1 MAITITL
8 KKSSVN
14 GKRPSPLNLVNGELA
29 LNYSAADNGV
39 YYKDSAGD
47 LVKVGSAHVGEE
59 RPNNFGTG
67 YGGYSLGE
75 FWYVPSV
82 EALQIWD
89 GNSWVLI
96 GDARPTPF
104 RPGAFFGERGGPE
117 SFNSNVSVGYQTL
130 GGPDYLTFQGTEN
143 VAIGQDAMAEK
154 TTEMQSVAIGYSALG
169 GSNLGP
175 SAGNVAIGHSSG
187 VSLQEGEGNIL
198 LGLAS
203 GTTLELGSGNVVIGA
218 GAQTSSVQVD
228 NELTIGSDY
237 LAGNKYWIRGDGNR
251 NVSLGAGLRD
261 SSGSLGTA
269 GQVLASNGVG
279 IEWGTLPP
287 TGPATPTALGTIYGC
302 SLNSPSFATSVGFN
316 ALSSLAAGA
325 NNTAVGYNSLCS
337 VVTGTRNTAVGAC
350 SLRLS
355 TGRCNTAV
363 GESAGETNMGGEHN
377 TFLGYSSGSGLRAI
391 SSGNTTVGSCS
402 GIGLTTGNNN
412 TTLGYLAIGDVTG
425 SATGST
431 NVAVGFCAGYGLTS
445 GSCNVIIGPQT
456 NVTLPAG
463 NQQLAIGSNNVTW
476 IRGNSTGAVQ
486 FANTILDSGGNTG
499 NTGQYLSRN
508 GSGGLVWVNGVGAY
522 VLPYASTTV
531 LGGVCVDGTTITVS
545 PTGVISTT
553 AQAIPDATPA
563 VAGIVFGQTNGDVKA
578 NTSLGNLALNALTT
592 GTNNTAIGQN
602 SLRLTTSG
610 SRNTALGAG
619 TAQNITTGSD
629 NTAIG
634 FGSLLLSSNSAG
646 NVAVGNCALSSMTA
660 NDPGNVAVGFCALSS
675 LNGAGQACR
684 NVAVGCQT
692 GCGVTTGRHNTFFG
706 HASGRNVTTGCG
718 NVVIGAC
725 VQVAD
730 PEASLQLVIGSND
743 WITGGNWITGDSG
756 FNVQI
761 VRGLRDSTGA
771 LGTNGQTLTT
781 TGTQTRWATT
791 SVNAATP
798 TSAGTVFAKTCAA
811 GPTFLGQCAGN
822 AVTNPVS
829 NTGVG
834 LQVLQSATSLGVNN
848 TGVGNLALCSITGG
862 TDNTAV
868 GSNALRSPT
877 GVASRNTA
885 IGSGAAVNIGA
896 SCGVVA
902 IGATAL
908 GGTITAGNVNDSV
921 AIGNCAL
928 AVLTAGA
935 NTAVGGLAGASTSTG
950 ALNTLVGRC
959 AGNSVTTGS
968 SNTALGDS
976 ALKLGGTTSNNTAV
990 GANALSGNLPGGC
1003 NTALGFGAMS
1013 GSTASATSNTAIGVN
1028 ALCSTTSTSNVA
1040 IGFNAGCNLTT
1051 GTNNVFIG
1059 PNVLAQNATG
1069 SNQLVIGYGGTYWV
1083 CGDSANNVRFGGGIR
1098 DTSGTLGT
1106 AGQVLQTTGTGTSWS
1121 NTNVVGT
1128 FAMRE
1133 RNGALEFYNTA
1144 NNRILMKVDGAGNF
1158 STCANITAFS
1168 PLT

>member
-14 GKRPSPLNLVNGELA
+14 GKRPFSTDLSFGELA
-29 LNYSAADNGV
+29 LNYSTADSGV
-39 YYKDSAGD
+39 YFKNAAGT
-47 LVKVGSAHVGEE
+47 LQKVGAAFVGANA
-59 RPNNFGTG
+59 PNNAGTG
-67 YGGYSLGE
+67 SPGNALGE
-75 FWYVPSV
+75 LWYNPD
-82 EALQIWD
+82 AKNTLIWD
-89 GNSWVLI
+89 GANWQLAGAPFASTVVPGIVFAQTDPNGSPFENTFL
-96 GDARPTPF
+96 GADSGGGATPF
-104 RPGAFFGERGGPE
+104 
-117 SFNSNVSVGYQTL
+117 VG
-130 GGPDYLTFQGTEN
+130 DHN
-143 VAIGQDAMAEK
+143 VAIGVLAMGSK
-154 TTEMQSVAIGYSALG
+154 TDEQRSVAIGYNALSSTNVGVSGGNIAIGSEAALSFTEGIGNIFLGLNAGQNNTVGCGNVLIGYGVETSSPTVSNELVIGNSDLG
-169 GSNLGP
+169 GPN
-175 SAGNVAIGHSSG
+175 
-187 VSLQEGEGNIL
+187 
-198 LGLAS
+198 
-203 GTTLELGSGNVVIGA
+203 
-218 GAQTSSVQVD
+218 
-228 NELTIGSDY
+228 
-237 LAGNKYWIRGDGNR
+237 YWLRGDENR
-251 NVSLGAGLRD
+251 NVALGAGLID
-261 SSGSLGTA
+261 CNGLIGTA
-269 GQVLASNGVG
+269 GQVLASSGDGV
-279 IEWGTLPP
+279 IWGSVPVAT
-287 TGPATPTALGTIYGC
+287 PATPTNSGLVYGC
-302 SLNSPSFATSVGFN
+302 SLNAPSFATSVGFN
-316 ALSSLAAGA
+316 ALGSLAAGA

-363 GESAGETNMGGEHN
+363 GESAGETNIGGEHN

-402 GIGLTTGNNN
+402 GLGLTTGSNN
-412 TTLGYLAIGDVTG
+412 TTLGYLAIGDVSG

-431 NVAVGFCAGYGLTS
+431 NVAVGFCAGFGLTT

-476 IRGNSTGAVQ
+476 IRGNSAGAVQ

-499 NTGQYLSRN
+499 STGQYLSRN
-508 GSGGLVWVNGVGAY
+508 GSGGLTWVNGVGAY
-522 VLPYASTTV
+522 VLPYATTTV

-545 PTGVISTT
+545 PTGVISAG
-553 AQAIPDATPA
+553 AQSVPDATA
-563 VAGIVFGQTNGDVKA
+563 SVAGIVFGQTNGDVKA

-610 SRNTALGAG
+610 SRNTVLGAG

-660 NDPGNVAVGFCALSS
+660 NDPGNVAVGFCALPA

-684 NVAVGCQT
+684 NVAVGCQS
-692 GCGVTTGRHNTFFG
+692 GLGVTTGRHNTFFG

-791 SVNAATP
+791 SVSAATP
-798 TSAGTVFAKTCAA
+798 TSAGTVFAKTCTL

-822 AVTNPVS
+822 AVTNPTS

-848 TGVGNLALCSITGG
+848 TGVGNLALCSITAG

-877 GVASRNTA
+877 GNASRNTA
-885 IGSGAAVNIGA
+885 IGSGAAVSIGA
-896 SCGVVA
+896 SCGAVA

-908 GGTITAGNVNDSV
+908 GGTVTAGNVTDSV

-976 ALKLGGTTSNNTAV
+976 ALKLGAPPVTTLPWVLTPCQGTFLAV
-990 GANALSGNLPGGC
+990 ATRLW
-1003 NTALGFGAMS
+1003 
-1013 GSTASATSNTAIGVN
+1013 ASAPCRVPPLRPLATWPSASTLYAPPL
-1028 ALCSTTSTSNVA
+1028 AL
-1040 IGFNAGCNLTT
+1040 
-1051 GTNNVFIG
+1051 
-1059 PNVLAQNATG
+1059 AT
-1069 SNQLVIGYGGTYWV
+1069 W
-1083 CGDSANNVRFGGGIR
+1083 
-1098 DTSGTLGT
+1098 
-1106 AGQVLQTTGTGTSWS
+1106 
-1121 NTNVVGT
+1121 
-1128 FAMRE
+1128 
-1133 RNGALEFYNTA
+1133 
-1144 NNRILMKVDGAGNF
+1144 
-1158 STCANITAFS
+1158 
-1168 PLT
+1168 P